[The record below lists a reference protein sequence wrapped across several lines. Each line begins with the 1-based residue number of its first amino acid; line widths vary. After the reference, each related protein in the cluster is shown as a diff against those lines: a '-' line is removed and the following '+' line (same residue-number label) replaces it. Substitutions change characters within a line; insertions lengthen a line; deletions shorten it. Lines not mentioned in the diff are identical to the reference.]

1 MGAIPDSWWCSFH
14 FSGQRIPTQE
24 AQYSSEVKGTR
35 NCKAGDDRERPL
47 TIWLQASAIIPST
60 VQFSHPLPLSK
71 RQSEQQEQQQ
81 SICICFSS
89 HHEKPCWGVAMETVV
104 PWATRGT
111 APRPQRIRAGLVG
124 SVSEAGLLYLR
135 RKWESDLSEESIAK
149 HCVCRGSLGW
159 SLSAL
164 ERKIPIVLGHTRDSR
179 REWRLCLWPASSENE
194 TLMVVAEHHLL
205 HWLSRPGWKMILN
218 RNHYDIT

>member
-14 FSGQRIPTQE
+14 FSVQRIPTQE

-35 NCKAGDDRERPL
+35 NCKTGDDRERPL
-47 TIWLQASAIIPST
+47 TIWLQASAIIPSR

-71 RQSEQQEQQQ
+71 RQPEQRRTTAIHLHLFFLPPWEALLGSCHGDNGAMSNTGHCTEAPENQ
-81 SICICFSS
+81 CW
-89 HHEKPCWGVAMETVV
+89 PCWKCF
-104 PWATRGT
+104 RGWFIVLKEKMGIW
-111 APRPQRIRAGLVG
+111 PEWG
-124 SVSEAGLLYLR
+124 
-135 RKWESDLSEESIAK
+135 K
-149 HCVCRGSLGW
+149 HCKVRRGSLGW
-159 SLSAL
+159 SLSAF

-179 REWRLCLWPASSENE
+179 REWRLCLWPASSEIE

-205 HWLSRPGWKMILN
+205 HWLSQPGWKMILN